1 MTSRKPTPAPNT
13 KSDAQWLIEFG
24 YLNGFHD
31 FMHDYGFIDD
41 EQDRRDA
48 LSLFRQFRKEQ
59 QEAWE
64 KTHHEELKSETVVES
79 SRTYSRTSVSIYSS
93 SEHNVLKKHKS
104 TSTSTVKGNKTQK

>member
-13 KSDAQWLIEFG
+13 KSDIQWLIDLG

-48 LSLFRQFRKEQ
+48 LSLFRQFRNEQ

-64 KTHHEELKSETVVES
+64 KTHHEELKSETLIES
-79 SRTYSRTSVSIYSS
+79 SRTYSRTSMSIYSS
-93 SEHNVLKKHKS
+93 SEHSVSKKGKG
-104 TSTSTVKGNKTQK
+104 TSTSTVKGSKA